1 MFVFF
6 PYRRHL
12 RREMSVTVVLTFYP
26 GGAYLA
32 FIQDQIFLATKV
44 YPLS

>member
-1 MFVFF
+1 MFVFS
-6 PYRRHL
+6 YRRHL
-12 RREMSVTVVLTFYP
+12 RREMNVAVLLTFYP

-32 FIQDQIFLATKV
+32 FIQDQVFLATNV